1 MAGKDGMMAKASGGP
16 GGRIFISYRR
26 GGASYPAAWLFDQ
39 LTARFGSDRVFMDVD
54 SIEPGDDFAE
64 VIADAVGCC
73 AVLLAV
79 IGDRWLAAADESG
92 RRRMDDPA
100 DFVRLEIEAAL
111 ARGVRVIPV
120 LVDGARLPRPDQ
132 LPASMATLT
141 RRQAVELSPARF
153 RSDLTSLLTVLDRA
167 LTPAAPPA
175 RQQIPVP
182 ARPAAKAQTALR
194 DTGAALPASITCFQ
208 DDDTGFLRW
217 REANPGGYF
226 LNTERKPRASYLILH
241 RSGCPHFTGSPLHW
255 TRDYIKFCSPDRTDL
270 ETWAA
275 DATGGDVTH
284 CRTCFR

>member
-1 MAGKDGMMAKASGGP
+1 MMAKATGSP

-26 GGASYPAAWLFDQ
+26 GDASYPAAWLFDQ
-39 LTARFGSDRVFMDVD
+39 LTTRFGSDRVFMDVD

-92 RRRMDDPA
+92 RRRMDDSG
-100 DFVRLEIEAAL
+100 DFLRLEIEAAL

-120 LVDGARLPRPDQ
+120 LVDGARVPRPDQ
-132 LPASMATLT
+132 LPASMAALG
-141 RRQAVELSPARF
+141 RRQAVELRPARF
-153 RSDLTSLLTVLDRA
+153 SSDLTSLLTVLDRA
-167 LTPAAPPA
+167 LTPVAPPA
-175 RQQIPVP
+175 RQQMPAP

-194 DTGAALPASITCFQ
+194 DTAAALPVSITCFQ

-226 LNTERKPRASYLILH
+226 PQHRTQATGYVLH
-241 RSGCPHFTGSPLHW
+241 ASPL
-255 TRDYIKFCSPDRTDL
+255 
-270 ETWAA
+270 
-275 DATGGDVTH
+275 
-284 CRTCFR
+284 

>member
-1 MAGKDGMMAKASGGP
+1 MAEASGGP

-26 GGASYPAAWLFDQ
+26 GDASYPAAWLFDQ
-39 LTARFGSDRVFMDVD
+39 FTARFGSDRVFMDVD

-64 VIADAVGCC
+64 IIADAVGRC

-92 RRRMDDPA
+92 RRRMDDSG
-100 DFVRLEIEAAL
+100 DFLRLEIEAAL

-120 LVDGARLPRPDQ
+120 LVDGARVPRPDQ
-132 LPASMATLT
+132 LPASMAALG
-141 RRQAVELSPARF
+141 RRQAVELRPARF
-153 RSDLTSLLTVLDRA
+153 SSDLTSLLTVLDRA
-167 LTPAAPPA
+167 LTPVAPPA
-175 RQQIPVP
+175 PDH
-182 ARPAAKAQTALR
+182 PAAKAQTALR
-194 DTGAALPASITCFQ
+194 DTAAALPVSITCFQ

-226 LNTERKPRASYLILH
+226 LNTERKPRATYLMLH
-241 RSGCPHFTGSPLHW
+241 RSSCPHFTGSPLHW
-255 TRDYIKFCSPDRTDL
+255 TKDYIKFCSPDRTDL